1 MRAVIPV
8 SSWKSP
14 TMDELEYVLGFMYD
28 GRGYRSRDIAEF
40 LEATREDVEY
50 LIKRMLRLEIIERDS
65 DLGRGMYTITDLGL
79 HQVQEN
85 CFAYP
90 IL

>member
-1 MRAVIPV
+1 MTVGDNR
-8 SSWKSP
+8 
-14 TMDELEYVLGFMYD
+14 T
-28 GRGYRSRDIAEF
+28 RDIAEF
-40 LEATREDVEY
+40 LEATREDVES

>member
-1 MRAVIPV
+1 MAVILV

-40 LEATREDVEY
+40 LEATREDVES
-50 LIKRMLRLEIIERDS
+50 LIRRMLRLEIIKRDS